1 MGFVTLGIDDVEV
14 VVGARVVVGVG
25 VLDTD
30 DLSVEREICETEEPI
45 ENVEIDAGFSLSI
58 EGTDEWAV
66 VFGDA
71 GGQGL

>member
-1 MGFVTLGIDDVEV
+1 
-14 VVGARVVVGVG
+14 
-25 VLDTD
+25 
-30 DLSVEREICETEEPI
+30 
-45 ENVEIDAGFSLSI
+45 VEIDAGFSLSI